1 MSEGLLKVAGIKHL
15 PLFPLPLV
23 ALPNE
28 FVPLHIFEERYRQM
42 LKDVERERN
51 VFGVTFFDPE
61 TSFIDKPATG
71 TVGCAMEIRQSE
83 TLPDGR
89 SNILTLGLVRY
100 KLIDYVDSG
109 TSYLQGAVEFF
120 EDTKEASGTVEPL
133 ADEVFS
139 LFERMAKAAF
149 KMGGGRGKLPEI
161 QRADPESLSFL
172 ITAAFNF
179 DNDKKYSLLEIT
191 STSERLTQ
199 LKSILAQTVVQ
210 MEESAEIQT
219 VSRSNGYSK
228 KRIDI

>member
-100 KLIDYVDSG
+100 KLIDYVDRG
-109 TSYLQGAVEFF
+109 TSYLQGDVEFF
-120 EDTKEASGTVEPL
+120 EDTKEASDTVEPL

-219 VSRSNGYSK
+219 ASRSNGHSK

>member
-61 TSFIDKPATG
+61 TSFTDKPATG

-100 KLIDYVDSG
+100 KLIDYVDNG
-109 TSYLQGAVEFF
+109 TTYLQGDVEFF
-120 EDTKEASGTVEPL
+120 EDTKEASDTVEPL

-210 MEESAEIQT
+210 MEESAEIQN
-219 VSRSNGYSK
+219 VSRSNGHSK